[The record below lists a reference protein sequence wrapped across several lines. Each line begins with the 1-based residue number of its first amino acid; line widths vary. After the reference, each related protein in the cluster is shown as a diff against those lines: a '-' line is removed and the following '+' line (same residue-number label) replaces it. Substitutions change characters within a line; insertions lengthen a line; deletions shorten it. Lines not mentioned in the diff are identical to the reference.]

1 MTLQVGVVGAGSM
14 GANHLRVL
22 RDLGND
28 AAQLVAVA
36 EPDDTARDRAIH
48 RFGVSGFP
56 DYREM
61 IDRMKPDLIVV
72 AAPTHLHYEV
82 GSFALEH
89 GAHVLIEKPIAS
101 TLDEATELIT
111 LARARG
117 LRLAVGH
124 VERFNPAILALRNL
138 LAREMVGKV
147 YYLHARRLGPFPPR
161 IRDVG
166 VILDLATHDLDV
178 MRYLTGSEAA
188 HVYAESQQRIHQTR
202 EDLLLG
208 LVRFENDT
216 IGMLDINWLTP
227 TKVRELSVTGER
239 GMYQVNYLTQD
250 LYFYENDYTAVN
262 WDALRSLTG
271 VSEGTM
277 TRLKVQKAE
286 PLRLEY
292 EDVLG
297 ALRDDRAP
305 TVTGEDGLAA
315 LRLAHQLIEAAQEK
329 RVVRM
334 AGTVPGV
341 AQ

>member
-1 MTLQVGVVGAGSM
+1 M

-22 RDLGND
+22 RDLGD
-28 AAQLVAVA
+28 DVAHLQAVA
-36 EPDDTARDRAIH
+36 EPDDSVRELALR
-48 RFGVSGFP
+48 RFGVQGFA

-61 IDRMKPDLIVV
+61 IGDKKPDLVVV
-72 AAPTHLHYEV
+72 AAPTHLHHEIA
-82 GSFALEH
+82 SCALEQ
-89 GAHVLIEKPIAS
+89 GAHVLVEKPIAS
-101 TLDEATELIT
+101 TLEEAAELVA
-111 LARARG
+111 LARKHR
-117 LRLAVGH
+117 LWLAVGH
-124 VERFNPAILALRNL
+124 VERFNPAIQALKL
-138 LAREMVGKV
+138 LLERDSLGRL

-178 MRYLTGSEAA
+178 MRYLTRSEAL
-188 HVYAESQQRIHQTR
+188 HVYAEAQQRIHQTR

-208 LVRFENDT
+208 LVRFDNGA

-239 GMYQVNYLTQD
+239 GMYHVNYLTQD
-250 LYFYENDYTAVN
+250 LYFYENDYTSVT
-262 WDALRSLTG
+262 WDALRSLSG

-292 EDVLG
+292 EDVLA

-315 LRLAHQLIEAAQEK
+315 LRLAHQLIEASQAS
-329 RVVRM
+329 RVVRAPDA
-334 AGTVPGV
+334 AGGV
-341 AQ
+341 SR

>member
-1 MTLQVGVVGAGSM
+1 M
-14 GANHLRVL
+14 GANHVRVL
-22 RDLGND
+22 HDLGD
-28 AAQLVAVA
+28 EAAHLVAVA
-36 EPDDTARDRAIH
+36 EPDDTVRERAMR
-48 RFGVSGFP
+48 RFGVQGYT

-61 IDRMKPDLIVV
+61 IEDKKLDLVVV
-72 AAPTHLHYEV
+72 AAPTHLHYEI
-82 GSFALEH
+82 GSCALER

-101 TLDEATELIT
+101 TLDEAAELVA
-111 LARARG
+111 LASKRR
-117 LRLAVGH
+117 RWLAVGH
-124 VERFNPAILALRNL
+124 VERFNPAIQALKL
-138 LAREMVGKV
+138 LLERDSLGRL

-178 MRYLTGSEAA
+178 MRYLTGSEAS
-188 HVYAESQQRIHQTR
+188 HVYAEAQQRIHQTR

-208 LVRFENDT
+208 LVRFDNDA

-239 GMYQVNYLTQD
+239 GMYHVNYLTQD
-250 LYFYENDYTAVN
+250 LYFYENDYTSVT
-262 WDALRSLTG
+262 WDALRSLSG

-277 TRLKVQKAE
+277 TRLKVQKVE

-292 EDVLG
+292 EDVLA

-315 LRLAHQLIEAAQEK
+315 LRLALQLIEASQES
-329 RVVRM
+329 RVVRAPDA
-334 AGTVPGV
+334 AGGV
-341 AQ
+341 SR

>member
-1 MTLQVGVVGAGSM
+1 M

-22 RDLGND
+22 RDLGDD
-28 AAQLVAVA
+28 AAKLVGVA
-36 EPDDTARDRAIH
+36 ESDDAARDRATR
-48 RFGVSGFP
+48 RFGVPGFG
-56 DYREM
+56 DYRTM
-61 IDRMKPDLIVV
+61 IAREKPDLVV
-72 AAPTHLHYEV
+72 IAAPTHLHHEIGTY
-82 GSFALEH
+82 ALEH

-101 TLDEATELIT
+101 TLDEAADLVA
-111 LARARG
+111 LAKARD
-117 LRLAVGH
+117 LWLAVGH
-124 VERFNPAILALRNL
+124 VERFNPAILALKQL
-138 LAREMVGKV
+138 LAREALGKV

-208 LVRFENDT
+208 LVRFDNHA

-239 GMYQVNYLTQD
+239 GMYHVNYLTQD

-292 EDVLG
+292 DDVLS
-297 ALRDDRAP
+297 AIRDDHAP

-315 LRLAHQLIEAAQEK
+315 LSLAHHLITASQEN
-329 RVVRM
+329 RVIH
-334 AGTVPGV
+334 AGG
-341 AQ
+341 ALQ

>member
-1 MTLQVGVVGAGSM
+1 M

-22 RDLGND
+22 NDLGD
-28 AAQLVAVA
+28 DTVRLAGVA
-36 EPDDTARDRAIH
+36 EVDDAVRARAVR
-48 RFGVSGFP
+48 RFGVQGFSG
-56 DYREM
+56 YREM
-61 IDRMKPDLIVV
+61 IERIQPDLVV
-72 AAPTHLHYEV
+72 VVAPTHLHHEIAT
-82 GSFALEH
+82 FALEH
-89 GAHVLIEKPIAS
+89 GAHVLVEKPIAS
-101 TLDEATELIT
+101 TLDEAAELVA
-111 LARARG
+111 LAKARG

-124 VERFNPAILALRNL
+124 VERFNPAIIALKKL
-138 LAREMVGKV
+138 LARETLGKV

-178 MRYLTGSEAA
+178 MRYLTGSEAQ
-188 HVYAESQQRIHQTR
+188 HVYAEAQQRIHQTR
-202 EDLLLG
+202 EDLLVG
-208 LVRFENDT
+208 LIRFENDA

-292 EDVLG
+292 EDILS
-297 ALRDDRAP
+297 ALEEDRSP

-315 LRLAHQLIEAAQEK
+315 LHLAHQLIAAAQDN
-329 RVVRM
+329 RVVRA
-334 AGTVPGV
+334 AGVM
-341 AQ
+341 Q